1 MMQKVEVLVLHL
13 VLFNIKR
20 ILENAGL
27 ANGHFKAYET
37 LGINP
42 MQISRSK
49 ADHKKAVLL
58 LCKGISE
65 VLKTTNPEKLSRN
78 PKFRESLETAKI
90 IAR

>member
-1 MMQKVEVLVLHL
+1 MQKEEVLVLHL

-20 ILENAGL
+20 ILENAGV
-27 ANGHFKAYET
+27 ANGHFKAYEA
-37 LGINP
+37 LGISPVQVN
-42 MQISRSK
+42 RSK

-65 VLKTTNPEKLSRN
+65 VLKNTNPEKLSQN
-78 PKFRESLETAKI
+78 PRLREAFETAKI

>member
-1 MMQKVEVLVLHL
+1 MQKEEVLVLHL

-27 ANGHFKAYET
+27 ANGHFKAYEA

-42 MQISRSK
+42 VQVNRSK

-65 VLKTTNPEKLSRN
+65 VLRTSNAEKLSQN
-78 PKFRESLETAKI
+78 PRLREAFEITKV
-90 IAR
+90 IAH

>member
-1 MMQKVEVLVLHL
+1 MQKEEVLVLHL

-27 ANGHFKAYET
+27 ANGHFKAYES
-37 LGINP
+37 LGISPAQVN
-42 MQISRSK
+42 RSK
-49 ADHKKAVLL
+49 SDHKKAVLL

-65 VLKTTNPEKLSRN
+65 VLKTSNPEKLSQN
-78 PKFRESLETAKI
+78 PRLKEAFNTPKI

>member
-1 MMQKVEVLVLHL
+1 MQKEEVLILHL

-27 ANGHFKAYET
+27 ANGHFKAYES

-42 MQISRSK
+42 VQVNRSK

-65 VLKTTNPEKLSRN
+65 VLKTTNPEKLFQN
-78 PKFRESLETAKI
+78 PKVREAFNTAKI

>member
-1 MMQKVEVLVLHL
+1 MQKEEVLVLHL

-27 ANGHFKAYET
+27 ANGHFKAYEA

-42 MQISRSK
+42 VQVNRSK

-65 VLKTTNPEKLSRN
+65 VLKTTNPEKLSQN
-78 PKFRESLETAKI
+78 PRLKEVLEPKV

>member
-1 MMQKVEVLVLHL
+1 MQKDEVLVLHL

-27 ANGHFKAYET
+27 ANGHFKAYEA

-42 MQISRSK
+42 AQVNRSK
-49 ADHKKAVLL
+49 ADHKRAVLL
-58 LCKGISE
+58 LSKGIYE
-65 VLKTTNPEKLSRN
+65 VL
-78 PKFRESLETAKI
+78 TANNAERLLQTLRDKEIFKAPRI

>member
-1 MMQKVEVLVLHL
+1 MQKEEVLVLHL

-20 ILENAGL
+20 ILESAGL
-27 ANGHFKAYET
+27 ANGHFKAYDA

-42 MQISRSK
+42 VQVNRSK

-65 VLKTTNPEKLSRN
+65 VLRTNSTEKLLQ
-78 PKFRESLETAKI
+78 SLAAKEALKAPKI

>member
-1 MMQKVEVLVLHL
+1 MQKEEVLVLHL

-27 ANGHFKAYET
+27 ANGHFKAYEA

-42 MQISRSK
+42 VQVNRSK

-65 VLKTTNPEKLSRN
+65 VLKTSNTEKLSQN
-78 PKFRESLETAKI
+78 PRLREAFEVTRI
-90 IAR
+90 IAH

>member
-1 MMQKVEVLVLHL
+1 MQKEEVLVLHL

-27 ANGHFKAYET
+27 ADGHFKAYEA

-42 MQISRSK
+42 AQVNRSK
-49 ADHKKAVLL
+49 ADHKRAVLL

-65 VLKTTNPEKLSRN
+65 VLKENSGERLLQ
-78 PKFRESLETAKI
+78 SLRAIENQVPTI

>member
-1 MMQKVEVLVLHL
+1 MQKEEVLVLHL

-27 ANGHFKAYET
+27 ANGHFKAYEA

-42 MQISRSK
+42 VQVNRSK

-65 VLKTTNPEKLSRN
+65 ILRTTNPEKLSQN
-78 PKFRESLETAKI
+78 PKLKEVLEPKL

>member
-1 MMQKVEVLVLHL
+1 MQKEEVLVLHL

-27 ANGHFKAYET
+27 ANGHFKAYEA

-42 MQISRSK
+42 VQVNRSK

-65 VLKTTNPEKLSRN
+65 ILRATNPEKLSQN
-78 PKFRESLETAKI
+78 PKLKEVLEPKL

>member
-1 MMQKVEVLVLHL
+1 MQKEEVLVLHL

-20 ILENAGL
+20 ILEGAGL
-27 ANGHFKAYET
+27 ANEHFKAYDA

-42 MQISRSK
+42 VQVNRSK
-49 ADHKKAVLL
+49 ADHKKAVQL

-65 VLKTTNPEKLSRN
+65 VLRTGNTEKLLQSI
-78 PKFRESLETAKI
+78 KTKETFQTPKI

>member
-1 MMQKVEVLVLHL
+1 MQKEEVLVLHL

-27 ANGHFKAYET
+27 ANGHFKAYES

-42 MQISRSK
+42 VQVNRSK
-49 ADHKKAVLL
+49 SDHKKAVLL

-65 VLKTTNPEKLSRN
+65 VLKTNNSEKLLQN
-78 PKFRESLETAKI
+78 LKLREAFETAKI
-90 IAR
+90 IAH

>member
-1 MMQKVEVLVLHL
+1 MQKEEVLVLHL

-27 ANGHFKAYET
+27 ANGHFKAYEA

-42 MQISRSK
+42 VQVNRSK

-65 VLKTTNPEKLSRN
+65 VLKSTNPEKLSHN
-78 PKFRESLETAKI
+78 PRLKEALEPKL

>member
-1 MMQKVEVLVLHL
+1 MQKEEVLVLHL

-27 ANGHFKAYET
+27 ANGHFKAYEA

-42 MQISRSK
+42 VQVNRSK

-65 VLKTTNPEKLSRN
+65 ILRATNPEKLSQN
-78 PKFRESLETAKI
+78 PKLKEALEPKL